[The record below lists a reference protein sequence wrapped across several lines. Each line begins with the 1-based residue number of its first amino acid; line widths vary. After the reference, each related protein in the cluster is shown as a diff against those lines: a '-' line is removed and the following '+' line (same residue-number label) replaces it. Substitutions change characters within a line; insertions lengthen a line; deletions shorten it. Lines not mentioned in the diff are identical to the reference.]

1 MKLEG
6 NQSVAPIFVLSFSY
20 AL

>member
-6 NQSVAPIFVLSFSY
+6 NGGNYVL
-20 AL
+20 L

>member
-6 NQSVAPIFVLSFSY
+6 NQGNN
-20 AL
+20 